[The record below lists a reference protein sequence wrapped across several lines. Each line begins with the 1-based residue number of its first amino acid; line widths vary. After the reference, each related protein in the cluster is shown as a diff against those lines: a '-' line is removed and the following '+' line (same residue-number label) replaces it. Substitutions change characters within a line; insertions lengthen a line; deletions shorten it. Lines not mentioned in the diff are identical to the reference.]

1 MSMFSVMDSQGRY
14 VDKYSIWYEKE
25 TDRWH
30 YTNKGCY
37 KIDCSM
43 KNLDTG
49 VILSKTEKEAQ
60 KVIEML
66 KRNLHKV
73 NIQTDFIIVKIN

>member
-1 MSMFSVMDSQGRY
+1 
-14 VDKYSIWYEKE
+14 
-25 TDRWH
+25 
-30 YTNKGCY
+30 
-37 KIDCSM
+37 M